1 MKILLCCS
9 MGMSTSIVVS
19 AMKKAA
25 QKQGKSYD
33 ISATDIN
40 SVDEEDEV
48 PDVVLVG
55 PQVAGALD
63 SVHEQL
69 EGTKAKIAVM
79 NKTDYGNVDGAAI
92 LKFAEELAGL

>member
-9 MGMSTSIVVS
+9 MGMSTSVVVA

-25 QKQGKSYD
+25 QAQGKVYE

-55 PQVAGALD
+55 PQVAHALD
-63 SVHEQL
+63 QVKEQL
-69 EGTKAKIAVM
+69 EGTDAKVAVM
-79 NKTDYGNVDGAAI
+79 KKEDYGNVDGEAI
-92 LKFAEELAGL
+92 LRFAEELAES